1 MKKLLIML
9 TSVLLVLAFS
19 DNAFAQKAKTDATI
33 TVTLTDAMTGD
44 PVGFAT
50 VQLIVAGEDKAYK
63 YALSDGDG
71 VAKFEKLKAGNYNLK
86 AEMMGY
92 IAYTKEITLEA
103 SQNLDLGEAKM
114 EPDTKVLEAAKVSA
128 VGNTVIVK
136 KDTIE
141 YNATAFKTT
150 ENDVLEDLLRKLPGV
165 VVGDDGSITVNGQTI
180 SQVYVDGKTFFLN
193 DPSLA
198 TKNIPAK
205 IVEKVKVVQ
214 KKSDQAEFTGIDDGQ
229 ETTVLDL
236 TVQQGMMN
244 GLIGNAQLGGGHDLP
259 AEASVYDDYRFQS
272 NVFLGNFKS
281 DTQLSIIANA
291 NNANN
296 QRFGGGGMGGGMMGG
311 GMMGGM
317 GGFGGGMGGGGG
329 ITTSG
334 MLGLN
339 AGGNFFDDRME
350 VSGNGQLNGS
360 RTDSRSQVYKET
372 DLAEAQGKKIID
384 ESSSL
389 GNSSNYGESFGLRL
403 THEFSKN
410 TSIVFEPQIS
420 FSNSHSDR
428 IQNQTSYNDFLD
440 GNGRVKSSDSFSN
453 NISDGKST
461 SVSGYLMFRQRLGLP
476 GRTLTATIRPN
487 FSDSDTDGLTQSIMN
502 TVTTAGTVASITN
515 QRTFQ
520 NSKSYSVNA
529 NATYTEPLGNHFYAE
544 ANYAYNWSKTVSE
557 KSAWDNL
564 DNSGFSKDN
573 YGYGAYSRTGEVFNG
588 VYSNNII
595 NETNRQTIGLNMLYQ
610 SDQLR
615 AQVGASLIP
624 TKMRNDTE
632 RSGYQLDTTIS
643 VLNWSP
649 QAQVRWEPN
658 DNNNVRLNYRGNS
671 SQPSISQMMPVPDNS
686 NPMSQTLGNPSL
698 APYFSH
704 NFGGEYRYN
713 NRRTFSSFNIRLN
726 GGFTQ
731 DPIVNATLYG
741 NGNTRYSIPF
751 NGKNTYNYSANT
763 MVNLPIAKS
772 NFSIS
777 NDLGFNSSTSSSYE
791 GSKNLD
797 VTKYY
802 DNGNFD
808 YTRFF
813 HDYPDFSKSK
823 DFVVNGMVTTSV
835 NERFRL
841 TYRADSFE
849 AQVGASTRYSNTTN
863 SINTASNISNW
874 NNALTGSLT
883 WNWSLT
889 GMSVQSD
896 VNYRWYAGYT
906 TPMDPECIW
915 NAEISKLILRNR
927 VTMALRAVDI
937 LAQSKTFSVSEN
949 SNVHTETLSNT
960 LGRYI
965 ILSFTWRFGSMG
977 GRGNRGGMGGGMPMG
992 GGRGMGGGMG
1002 GGRGMGGFGGG
1013 RF

>member
-50 VQLIVAGEDKAYK
+50 VQLIIPGEDKAYK

-71 VAKFEKLKAGNYNLK
+71 VAKFEKLKAGTYNLK

-92 IAYTKEITLEA
+92 MAYTKEIQLEA
-103 SQNLDLGEAKM
+103 SQNLNLGEAKM
-114 EPDTKVLEAAKVSA
+114 EPDQKVLDAAKVSA

-150 ENDVLEDLLRKLPGV
+150 ENDVLEDLLKKLPGV

-180 SQVYVDGKTFFLN
+180 TQVYIDGKTFFLN
-193 DPSLA
+193 DPNLA

-244 GLIGNAQLGGGHDLP
+244 GLIGNAELGGGHDLP
-259 AEASVYDDYRFQS
+259 AKASEYDDYRFQS

-311 GMMGGM
+311 GMMGG
-317 GGFGGGMGGGGG
+317 FGGGMGGGGG

-360 RTDSRSQVYKET
+360 RTDSRSDVNKRTYSREDYDYDIFDET
-372 DLAEAQGKKIID
+372 HSI
-384 ESSSL
+384 
-389 GNSSNYGESFGLRL
+389 GNSNNYGESFGMRL

-410 TSIVFEPQIS
+410 TSIVFQPQIS
-420 FSNSHSDR
+420 FNNSHSDR
-428 IQNQTSYNDFLD
+428 IQDQSSFNLFKNDESK
-440 GNGRVKSSDSFSN
+440 VKSSDSFSS

-461 SVSGYLMFRQRLGLP
+461 SIGGSLMLRQRLGLP

-487 FSDSDTDGLTQSIMN
+487 YSNSDTDGFTQSIMN
-502 TVTTAGTVASITN
+502 TYFGDKSISSITN

-520 NSKSYSVNA
+520 NSKSYSMNA

-544 ANYAYNWSKTVSE
+544 ANYAFNWSKTVSE
-557 KSAWDNL
+557 KKAWDNL
-564 DNSGFSKDN
+564 DNTGFSKDN
-573 YGYGAYSRTGEVFNG
+573 LFYNTAGEVFNG
-588 VYSNNII
+588 IYSNNII
-595 NETNRQTIGLNMLYQ
+595 NETTRQTMGLNMLYQ

-615 AQVGASLIP
+615 AQVGVSLIP

-632 RSGYQLDTTIS
+632 RANYQLDTTIN
-643 VLNWSP
+643 VVNWSP

-671 SQPSISQMMPVPDNS
+671 SQPSINQLMPVPDNS

-731 DPIVNATLYG
+731 DPITNATLYG
-741 NGNTRYSIPF
+741 AGNTRYSIPF
-751 NGKNTYNYSANT
+751 NGKNTYNYSGNT

-791 GSKNLD
+791 GSRDLD
-797 VTKYY
+797 VTRYY
-802 DNGNFD
+802 NNGEFD
-808 YTRFF
+808 YNSFF
-813 HDYPDFSKSK
+813 RDYPDFTKSK
-823 DFVVNGMVTTSV
+823 DFIVNDMVSRSF

-841 TYRADSFE
+841 TYRADAIE
-849 AQVGASTRYSNTTN
+849 AQVGISTRYSNTTN
-863 SINTASNISNW
+863 SISSKANVSNW
-874 NNALTGSLT
+874 NNTATGSLT

-889 GMSVQSD
+889 GMSLKSD
-896 VNYRWYAGYT
+896 VNYRWYVGYT
-906 TPMDPECIW
+906 TPVDPECIW
-915 NAEISKLILRNR
+915 NAEITKLILKNR

-937 LAQSKTFSVSEN
+937 LGQSKTFTVSD
-949 SNVHTETLSNT
+949 SGSAHTETLSNT

-965 ILSFTWRFGSMG
+965 ILSFTWRFGSFG
-977 GRGNRGGMGGGMPMG
+977 RGGMGGMMG
-992 GGRGMGGGMG
+992 GGGARGGRGGRGGMG
-1002 GGRGMGGFGGG
+1002 GPGMGGGMGGFGGG